1 MLGDRVKII
10 LSLSP
15 ALLIIILLFFG
26 GIFYGLLQSLGYQPA
41 IGKYE
46 INLDAYYNVMFAE
59 RYSKL
64 FWTGLGLNLWVSF
77 VSTFLAAVFALFGA
91 LAIRKT
97 FFAKTI
103 VNFIYSLNLPMPHL
117 VVAVGMIFV
126 FSQSGFLSRIVTQ
139 IGLIS
144 SPGDFPVIVKDR
156 YGLGIILAYI
166 WKESAFFFIILM
178 SVLQSLGENYEE
190 LAQSLGANRWQRFRY
205 VILPLVMP
213 SLFSASIIVFAFSF
227 GSYEVPALLG
237 VNYPQML
244 PVMSFE
250 FFLNPD
256 LNARSE
262 GMALSIIIAM
272 IVMILV
278 VLYFWLTQAKI
289 RKD

>member
-1 MLGDRVKII
+1 MLGDKVKII

-190 LAQSLGANRWQRFRY
+190 LAQSLGANKWQRFRY

-227 GSYEVPALLG
+227 GAYEVPALLG

>member
-1 MLGDRVKII
+1 MFGDKVKII

>member
-1 MLGDRVKII
+1 MFGDKVKII

-15 ALLIIILLFFG
+15 ALLVIILLFFG

-97 FFAKTI
+97 FFAKKI

-227 GSYEVPALLG
+227 GAYEVPALLG
-237 VNYPQML
+237 VSYPQML

>member
-1 MLGDRVKII
+1 MLGDKVKII

-227 GSYEVPALLG
+227 GAYEVPALLG
-237 VNYPQML
+237 VSYPQML

-278 VLYFWLTQAKI
+278 VFYFWLTQAKI

>member
-64 FWTGLGLNLWVSF
+64 FWTGLALNLWVSF

-278 VLYFWLTQAKI
+278 VFYFWLTQVKI

>member
-1 MLGDRVKII
+1 MGGDRLKII

-15 ALLIIILLFFG
+15 PLLIIFTLFFG
-26 GIFYGLLQSLGYQPA
+26 GILYGFLQSLGYQPA
-41 IGKYE
+41 IQKYE
-46 INLDAYYNVMFAE
+46 INFAAYYNVMFSE
-59 RYSKL
+59 RYAKL
-64 FWTGLGLNLWVSF
+64 FWTGLALNLWVSF
-77 VSTFLAAVFALFGA
+77 VSTFIAAAFALFGA

-97 FFAKTI
+97 FFAKKFC
-103 VNFIYSLNLPMPHL
+103 NFIYSLNLPMPHL

-126 FSQSGFLSRIVTQ
+126 FSQSGLLARMFTQ
-139 IGLIS
+139 IGYIG
-144 SPGDFPVIVKDR
+144 SPSEFPVLVKDR
-156 YGLGIILAYI
+156 YGFGIILAYI

-178 SVLQSLGENYEE
+178 SVLQSLGENFEE
-190 LAQSLGANRWQRFRY
+190 LAQSLGANKWQRFRY

-227 GSYEVPALLG
+227 GSYEVPAILG

-244 PVMSFE
+244 PVMAFE

-262 GMALSIIIAM
+262 GMALSMIIAM

-278 VLYFWLTQAKI
+278 VIYFWLTQSKI

>member
-1 MLGDRVKII
+1 MGGERLKII
-10 LSLSP
+10 LSLTP
-15 ALLIIILLFFG
+15 PLLIIITLFFG
-26 GIFYGLLQSLGYQPA
+26 GIFYGFLQSLGYQPA
-41 IGKYE
+41 ISKYD
-46 INLDAYYNVMFAE
+46 INFSAYYNIMFSE
-59 RYSKL
+59 RYAKL

-77 VSTFLAAVFALFGA
+77 ASTFLAAVFALFAA
-91 LAIRKT
+91 LSIRKT

-103 VNFIYSLNLPMPHL
+103 CNFIYSLNLPMPHL

-126 FSQSGFLSRIVTQ
+126 FSQSGLLARFASQLGFINN
-139 IGLIS
+139 
-144 SPGDFPVIVKDR
+144 PGDFPVLVRDK

-166 WKESAFFFIILM
+166 WKEAAFFFIILM
-178 SVLQSLGENYEE
+178 SVLQSLGENFEE

-213 SLFSASIIVFAFSF
+213 NLFSASIIVFAFSF
-227 GSYEVPALLG
+227 GAYEVPALLG
-237 VNYPQML
+237 VIYPQML
-244 PVMSFE
+244 PVMAFE

-262 GMALSIIIAM
+262 GMALSIIIAL

-278 VLYFWLTQAKI
+278 VFYFWLTQAKI

>member
-1 MLGDRVKII
+1 MGGDRLKII
-10 LSLSP
+10 LSLTP
-15 ALLIIILLFFG
+15 PLLIILTLFFG
-26 GIFYGLLQSLGYQPA
+26 GILYGFLQSLGYQPA
-41 IGKYE
+41 IQKYE
-46 INLDAYYNVMFAE
+46 INFDAYYNVMFSE
-59 RYSKL
+59 RYAKL
-64 FWTGLGLNLWVSF
+64 FWTGLAL
-77 VSTFLAAVFALFGA
+77 TAAFALFGA

-97 FFAKTI
+97 FFAKKFC
-103 VNFIYSLNLPMPHL
+103 NFIYSLNLPMPHL

-126 FSQSGFLSRIVTQ
+126 FSQSGLLARMFTQ
-139 IGLIS
+139 IGFIG
-144 SPGDFPVIVKDR
+144 SPSDFPILVKDK
-156 YGLGIILAYI
+156 YGFGIILAYI

-178 SVLQSLGENYEE
+178 SVLQSLGENFEE
-190 LAQSLGANRWQRFRY
+190 LAQSLGANKWQRFRY

-227 GSYEVPALLG
+227 GAYEVPAILG

-244 PVMSFE
+244 PVMAFE

-262 GMALSIIIAM
+262 GMALSMIIAS

-278 VLYFWLTQAKI
+278 VIYFWLTQSKI